1 VISPKPRPDTGAETV
16 AVCADNRVGVTDAL
30 IRSLQ
35 RRGFQLRRYGAL
47 AEGSPGHVTRPG
59 DFRAAAAEVP
69 AGRSVTAVLCSW
81 TGAGA
86 AIDGMSAPG
95 VRAAYCTDAETARRT
110 RGWIAANVLAI
121 SLRLTSETMLEEILD
136 GWFEPVPGLGPAPIE
151 IPHSVGMGHA
161 VLDQVI
167 DEGHSAL
174 GVVLQPVERYDA
186 VRGALLVDTVLTFC
200 AQGYNFARTAEV
212 LRAHPNTIRYRL
224 DKVRELTGLDHR
236 VAEDLVVLTLC
247 ARLLGGR
254 TWNTRARLR
263 ARAQANIGGAPKRDS
278 RRAPANRVTDSMPSG
293 RAESTNMPA
302 RSNPSSDSMK

>member
-1 VISPKPRPDTGAETV
+1 VISPKPQTEAAPEIV

-47 AEGSPGHVTRPG
+47 AAGSPGHVTKPG
-59 DFRAAAAEVP
+59 DFRAAAAEVS

-110 RGWIAANVLAI
+110 RAWVAANVLAI

-136 GWFEPVPGLGPAPIE
+136 GWFEPVPGLGPDPVE
-151 IPHSVGMGHA
+151 VPHSVGMGHA

-174 GVVLQPVERYDA
+174 AVVLQPVERYDA
-186 VRGALLVDTVLTFC
+186 VRGALLVDTVLTYC

-212 LRAHPNTIRYRL
+212 LRSHPNTIRYRL
-224 DKVRELTGLDHR
+224 DKVRQLTGLDHR

-247 ARLLGGR
+247 ARLIGGR
-254 TWNTRARLR
+254 TWNTQARL
-263 ARAQANIGGAPKRDS
+263 GGRLAAPT
-278 RRAPANRVTDSMPSG
+278 AHQPS
-293 RAESTNMPA
+293 
-302 RSNPSSDSMK
+302 

>member
-1 VISPKPRPDTGAETV
+1 
-16 AVCADNRVGVTDAL
+16 VTDAL

-47 AEGSPGHVTRPG
+47 AEGSPGHVTRP
-59 DFRAAAAEVP
+59 DAFRRAAAEVP
-69 AGRSVTAVLCSW
+69 AGRSQTAVLCSW

-110 RGWIAANVLAI
+110 RGWLGANVLAI
-121 SLRLTSETMLEEILD
+121 SLRLTSETVLEEILD
-136 GWFEPVPGLGPAPIE
+136 GWFQPIPGLGPEPAE
-151 IPHSVGMGHA
+151 VPHSIGMGHA

-174 GVVLQPVERYDA
+174 AVVLQPVERYDA
-186 VRGALLVDTVLTFC
+186 VRGALLVDTVLTYC
-200 AQGYNFARTAEV
+200 GQGYNFARTAEV
-212 LRAHPNTIRYRL
+212 MRAHPNTIRYRL

-247 ARLLGGR
+247 ARLVGGR
-254 TWNTRARLR
+254 TWNTRARHR
-263 ARAQANIGGAPKRDS
+263 GRGQAGSSSGTPKRGSRPSAPK
-278 RRAPANRVTDSMPSG
+278 RVTDSMPSA
-293 RAESTNMPA
+293 RAETTNTPDPRKPA
-302 RSNPSSDSMK
+302 SSSM